1 MPHRLEKLT
10 VAPDFEL
17 KDTRG
22 ELIRLSNYR
31 GKQVVVLA
39 VLRGFA

>member
-1 MPHRLEKLT
+1 MPHRLEKLAI
-10 VAPDFEL
+10 APDFEL
-17 KDTRG
+17 KDTWG
-22 ELIRLSNYR
+22 KLVRLSNYR

>member
-1 MPHRLEKLT
+1 MAKKLEKLT

-22 ELIRLSNYR
+22 EVVRLSEVCSR
-31 GKQVVVLA
+31 QPVVL
-39 VLRGFA
+39 VMNRGFV